1 MVEIR
6 YYVAA
11 DRREPFAEWFAEL
24 DPVASA
30 KIARAV
36 TRMEQGNL

>member
-11 DRREPFAEWFAEL
+11 GSREPFAEWFAEL
-24 DPVASA
+24 DPVAGA
-30 KIARAV
+30 KIARA
-36 TRMEQGNL
+36 MALNGDG